1 MRKAKKN
8 MLNLLTSNTF
18 LFWFVIIYIL
28 ITASMILG
36 YRVKNQYLRAEVAK
50 QEQQIENI
58 QNINNQDKVKLENKD
73 KELKKLQSEK
83 DTLSKQYDQTKLL
96 LDNKKKELNDSL
108 SESKNQQAEA
118 QSQIA
123 ELNSKVEQYRKDL
136 IACNEKLIRFMKQK

>member
-50 QEQQIENI
+50 QEQQN
-58 QNINNQDKVKLENKD
+58 
-73 KELKKLQSEK
+73 
-83 DTLSKQYDQTKLL
+83 
-96 LDNKKKELNDSL
+96 
-108 SESKNQQAEA
+108 
-118 QSQIA
+118 
-123 ELNSKVEQYRKDL
+123 
-136 IACNEKLIRFMKQK
+136 